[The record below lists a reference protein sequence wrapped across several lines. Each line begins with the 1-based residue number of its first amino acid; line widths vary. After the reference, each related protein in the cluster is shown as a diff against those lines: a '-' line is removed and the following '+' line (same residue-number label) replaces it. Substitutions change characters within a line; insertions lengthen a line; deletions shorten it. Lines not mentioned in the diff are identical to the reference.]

1 MQVFMI
7 LLNIACNMQNMQNNM
22 HDMQNMQTSF
32 PICRICTAHFADDTR
47 PLKSAILMFRV
58 SRSEFRS
65 QLAASEGLEDGLK
78 TGRLEDG
85 LEDGL
90 KTDRDR
96 RRDLHCGRETGIGVQ
111 KFNME
116 APFITPLK
124 HGLIYKRGNNGQ
136 ILANNEYSS
145 EFRAKYCPK
154 LYSFILVWS
163 SQ

>member
-1 MQVFMI
+1 M
-7 LLNIACNMQNMQNNM
+7 
-22 HDMQNMQTSF
+22 
-32 PICRICTAHFADDTR
+32 
-47 PLKSAILMFRV
+47 
-58 SRSEFRS
+58 
-65 QLAASEGLEDGLK
+65 K
-78 TGRLEDG
+78 TG

-96 RRDLHCGRETGIGVQ
+96 RRDLHCGRETGIGVK

-145 EFRAKYCPK
+145 EFREKYFLYRNARYAALTGGQRKDFGWYVLLKTMWPEWLKEGLTEITLIPERMELDYLYRMRPKIDSGSAKRGLCA
-154 LYSFILVWS
+154 LNCACSARFS
-163 SQ
+163 